1 MSTTATEVASSAAA
15 GATSTEQKYFDLHST
30 GVGYLNRPRE
40 VPVKR
45 GTFLA
50 VEIAALRGKA
60 DEIEYTRFDCRV
72 SGTEAQKLIR
82 QYKADVDA
90 DKKVLVGFKIGD
102 LYPTT
107 FVYDK
112 GDRKGQT
119 GVSLKAHLLRITFVK
134 VDGEL
139 VYQVPRENGAAQ
151 AEPAQASAEPAEA
164 EAAAS

>member
-1 MSTTATEVASSAAA
+1 MSTTATDVVSSTATGAA
-15 GATSTEQKYFDLHST
+15 TTEQKYFDLHIT

-40 VPVKR
+40 VPVKK

-72 SGTEAQKLIR
+72 SAAEAQKLVR
-82 QYKADVDA
+82 LYKPDVDA
-90 DKKVLVGFKIGD
+90 EKKVLVGFKIGD

-112 GDRKGQT
+112 GDRQGQT
-119 GVSLKAHLLRITFVK
+119 GVSLKAHLLRITWVK
-134 VDGEL
+134 VDGQL
-139 VYQVPRENGAAQ
+139 VYQAPRENGAAN
-151 AEPAQASAEPAEA
+151 AEPEQASSESAEA
-164 EAAAS
+164 ETAVS

>member
-1 MSTTATEVASSAAA
+1 MSTAATEVASSTAP
-15 GATSTEQKYFDLHST
+15 ATTEQKYFDLHTT
-30 GVGYLNRPRE
+30 GVGYLNRARE

-50 VEIAALRGKA
+50 VEIAALRGKP

-82 QYKADVDA
+82 QYKPDIDA

-102 LYPTT
+102 VYPTT

-119 GVSLKAHLLRITFVK
+119 GISLKAHLLRITFVK
-134 VDGEL
+134 VDGQL
-139 VYQVPRENGAAQ
+139 VYQAPRENGAAQ
-151 AEPAQASAEPAEA
+151 AEPAQSPAEPAEA

>member
-1 MSTTATEVASSAAA
+1 MSNAETQAAASTASGTTA
-15 GATSTEQKYFDLHST
+15 EQKYFDLHIT

-40 VPVKR
+40 VPLKR

-60 DEIEYTRFDCRV
+60 DEVEYTRFDCRV
-72 SGTEAQKLIR
+72 SGTEAQNLIR
-82 QYKADVDA
+82 QYKADVEA
-90 DKKVLVGFKIGD
+90 ERKVLVGFKIGD

-112 GDRKGQT
+112 GERKGQT

-134 VDGEL
+134 VDGKL
-139 VYQVPRENGAAQ
+139 VYQAPRENGAAT
-151 AEPAQASAEPAEA
+151 AESTEAPAEA
-164 EAAAS
+164 AETAVS

>member
-1 MSTTATEVASSAAA
+1 MSTTSTDAVSSTATGAA
-15 GATSTEQKYFDLHST
+15 TTEQKYFDLHIT

-40 VPVKR
+40 VPVKK

-72 SGTEAQKLIR
+72 SAAEAQKLVR
-82 QYKADVDA
+82 QYKPDVDA
-90 DKKVLVGFKIGD
+90 EKKVLIGFKIGD

-112 GDRKGQT
+112 GDRQGQT
-119 GVSLKAHLLRITFVK
+119 GVSLKAHLLRITWVK

-139 VYQVPRENGAAQ
+139 VYQAPRENGAAK
-151 AEPAQASAEPAEA
+151 AEPEQASSESAEA
-164 EAAAS
+164 ETAVS

>member
-1 MSTTATEVASSAAA
+1 MSTAETQAAASTAPGTATE
-15 GATSTEQKYFDLHST
+15 TKYFDLHIT

-45 GTFLA
+45 GSFLA

-60 DEIEYTRFDCRV
+60 EEVEYTRFDCRV
-72 SGTEAQKLIR
+72 SGTEAQELIR
-82 QYKADVDA
+82 KYKADVDA
-90 DKKVLVGFKIGD
+90 ERKVLVGFKIGD

-112 GDRKGQT
+112 GERQGQT
-119 GVSLKAHLLRITFVK
+119 GISLKAHLLRITFVK
-134 VDGEL
+134 VDGKL
-139 VYQVPRENGAAQ
+139 VYQAPRENGAA
-151 AEPAQASAEPAEA
+151 SAEPTQAPAEAA